1 MFDQPRGFPA
11 ELHGVRR
18 TSGDDGASRAESHAG
33 DGGDAMQS
41 NRRAL
46 MVSRNPLLV
55 WIILAMVWVLIL
67 LVLR

>member
-1 MFDQPRGFPA
+1 
-11 ELHGVRR
+11 
-18 TSGDDGASRAESHAG
+18 
-33 DGGDAMQS
+33 MQS